1 MRQIRRQRRGRGWHN
16 RHQLFMGAWTSASHA
31 GRHTSISK
39 QRVDCMF
46 SEIVL
51 ENTSFLY
58 VLVNQ
63 EILGKTFVLWFSEN
77 DSFEFSKLA

>member
-1 MRQIRRQRRGRGWHN
+1 MCQIRRQRWGRGWHN

-39 QRVDCMF
+39 QCVDCMF

-51 ENTSFLY
+51 ENTLFLY

-63 EILGKTFVLWFSEN
+63 VIFRKNICFMV
-77 DSFEFSKLA
+77 